1 MQFFLVFESHICQH
15 YMSPIFWQLLSST
28 TQMVPVVFGGLNY
41 ADYLPPEVNYIDALN
56 HAPEA
61 IGHTLNYLKANA
73 TAFDEYLLWRD
84 LYGIQLTEW
93 PCSLCQTLRL
103 QGRQILHE
111 GPRVNAQAK
120 VSDGLCTSW
129 PTLDF
134 AHGG

>member
-1 MQFFLVFESHICQH
+1 
-15 YMSPIFWQLLSST
+15 MSPIFWQLLSATSG
-28 TQMVPVVFGGLNY
+28 MVPVVFGGVNY

-56 HAPEA
+56 HAPQA

-73 TAFDEYLLWRD
+73 TAFEEYLLWRD
-84 LYGIQLTEW
+84 LYQVQLTEW
-93 PCSLCQTLRL
+93 PCRLCQTLRL
-103 QGRQILHE
+103 RGRQNLHD